1 MQGSGRERHLE
12 AYVSDGRK
20 ASVRRRACDA
30 MRCDEHRVGAHGLQQ
45 PWSQLLAGSRSQQQ
59 EPSGDVQAMRAV
71 AHAVST
77 KECDSMRN
85 NV

>member
-1 MQGSGRERHLE
+1 
-12 AYVSDGRK
+12 
-20 ASVRRRACDA
+20 